1 MCISADKALWASVV
15 KSQDL
20 PWINVNDGLGSASP
34 AIRLY
39 NVSAVPTSYLIADGE
54 IVSSA
59 IKDAAGLRRQL
70 DKLL

>member
-1 MCISADKALWASVV
+1 M
-15 KSQDL
+15 